1 MKGKVFHCSIEKDDN
16 KFLIFQAETK
26 SKRSRSVYEK
36 TGMDGSKSS
45 GATVS
50 LSFPIFFLCIDPK
63 IS

>member
-16 KFLIFQAETK
+16 KFLIFQAETN
-26 SKRSRSVYEK
+26 SKRSRSVFEK
-36 TGMDGSKSS
+36 TGLDGSKSE
-45 GATVS
+45 AAVS